1 MLRLFLLFFSF
12 SLSGGALAQKYKPV
26 DEGSKVHFTIKN
38 FGIDTGGDLAGLAG
52 EINFNQANVNTST
65 FDVSVDVKTIDTD
78 NDSRD
83 GHLRGKG
90 YFDAE
95 TFPLIS
101 IKSTKINRTN
111 KSGQG
116 WFHFTGTLTMHG
128 VTQPIAFPFRATKKG
143 DDYLFVGG
151 FSINRLD
158 YGVGK
163 RSATISDKLKVSMSV
178 LARKS

>member
-1 MLRLFLLFFSF
+1 MSRILLTIFFF
-12 SLSGGALAQKYKPV
+12 ALSAGVSAQKYKPV
-26 DEGSKVHFTIKN
+26 DEGSKVHFIIKN

-52 EINFNQANVNTST
+52 DIIFNPANVRTSS
-65 FDVSVDVKTIDTD
+65 FNVSVEVKTIDTD

-95 TFPLIS
+95 NFPLIS
-101 IKSTKINRTN
+101 IKSTKVNRTN
-111 KSGQG
+111 KSAQG

-128 VTQPIAFPFRATKKG
+128 VTKPIAFPFRATKKG

-151 FSINRLD
+151 FTINRLD

-178 LARKS
+178 LGRKS